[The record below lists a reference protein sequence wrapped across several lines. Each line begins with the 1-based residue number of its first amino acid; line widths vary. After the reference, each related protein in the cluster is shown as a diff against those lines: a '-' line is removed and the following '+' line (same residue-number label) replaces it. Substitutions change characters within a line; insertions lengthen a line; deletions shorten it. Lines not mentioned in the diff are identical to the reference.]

1 MENNETGFALGL
13 LGRTHNKEDQEE
25 AMREYER
32 RKANADKIEAAMMT
46 ACLEVSGRLERD
58 VKSMTNKEIADAI
71 GVLLGLSTALGALSM
86 YAVKPY
92 IPGFGGCGCK

>member
-1 MENNETGFALGL
+1 MEKENTGFALGL
-13 LGRTHNKEDQEE
+13 LGGTHNKEDQEE
-25 AMREYER
+25 KMREYER
-32 RKANADKIEAAMMT
+32 RKANADKIESALMT

-71 GVLLGLSTALGALSM
+71 GVLLGLSTALGTLNM

-92 IPGFGGCGCK
+92 ISGFSGCGCK

>member
-13 LGRTHNKEDQEE
+13 LGGTHDKEDQGEK
-25 AMREYER
+25 MREYER
-32 RKANADKIEAAMMT
+32 RKANADKIESALMT

-58 VKSMTNKEIADAI
+58 VKSMTNKEISDAI
-71 GVLLGLSTALGALSM
+71 GVLLGLSTALGTLSM

-92 IPGFGGCGCK
+92 ISGFGGCGCK